1 LARVLRHCAPALA
14 KPVDVL
20 AQIYNAGARSLVVIM
35 LCALFVGLVV
45 GLQGYSLLQRFGSES
60 ALGVAVALGLVRE
73 LGPVMTAILFAG
85 RVGTSIASEI
95 GLMGAT
101 DQFAAMEMMA
111 VDPVRLV
118 IAPRFLGGLVAMPLL
133 TAIFTCTGIFGGHL
147 FGVTIMGI
155 ESGTYWSQMQSAVQL
170 RDVTEGLL
178 KSALFG
184 VTCSLIAVYEGFHA
198 EPTAAGVALATTR
211 TVVGSTVFTL
221 ILDYLLTAAFI

>member
-1 LARVLRHCAPALA
+1 MPSARTDDSTMRRAALPKWAPQCCSWRECCVTARLLLRSPSMYSPKFTTPEPA
-14 KPVDVL
+14 
-20 AQIYNAGARSLVVIM
+20 
-35 LCALFVGLVV
+35 
-45 GLQGYSLLQRFGSES
+45 
-60 ALGVAVALGLVRE
+60 
-73 LGPVMTAILFAG
+73 
-85 RVGTSIASEI
+85 GTSIASEI

-170 RDVTEGLL
+170 HDVTEGLL

>member
-1 LARVLRHCAPALA
+1 
-14 KPVDVL
+14 
-20 AQIYNAGARSLVVIM
+20 
-35 LCALFVGLVV
+35 V

-60 ALGVAVALGLVRE
+60 ALGAAVALGLVRD

-85 RVGTSIASEI
+85 RVGTSITSAI

-118 IAPRFLGGLVAMPLL
+118 IAPRFLGGLVA
-133 TAIFTCTGIFGGHL
+133 
-147 FGVTIMGI
+147 
-155 ESGTYWSQMQSAVQL
+155 
-170 RDVTEGLL
+170 
-178 KSALFG
+178 
-184 VTCSLIAVYEGFHA
+184 
-198 EPTAAGVALATTR
+198 LATTR